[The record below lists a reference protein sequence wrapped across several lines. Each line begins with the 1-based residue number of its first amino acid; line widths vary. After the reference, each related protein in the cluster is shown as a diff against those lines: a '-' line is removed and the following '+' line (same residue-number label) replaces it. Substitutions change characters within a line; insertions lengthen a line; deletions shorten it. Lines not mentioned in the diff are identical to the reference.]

1 MSLDCILTVEGK
13 TRPVKDFLHNN
24 DRYYGAVKRHLNECG
39 VCSSREA
46 LEGFLQSRE
55 GTYGL
60 TSATL
65 CKMAV
70 TYYRAFP
77 GKIPEALVNE
87 FFIRGMRNWEHFAS
101 RIKFLTEDDVIRA
114 HALIIEARKK
124 LIKGILPKLEKG
136 IKKKNQNEVTR
147 LVNHF
152 DLYPFH
158 SLKRKVNDYRFGS
171 DRRKPHWR
179 TQPWMED
186 DPRFKLAVS
195 LINGSSDD
203 IDKDEEDPNVIR
215 FHNLKKVWFVM
226 NM

>member
-1 MSLDCILTVEGK
+1 MSLDCILTVDGK
-13 TRPVKDFLHNN
+13 TRPVKGFLHNN
-24 DRYYGAVKRHLNECG
+24 DRYYGAVKRHLNECET
-39 VCSSREA
+39 CSPREA

-70 TYYRAFP
+70 TYHRAFP
-77 GKIPEALVNE
+77 EKIPEALVNE

-101 RIKFLTEDDVIRA
+101 RIKFLTEDDVVRA
-114 HALIIEARKK
+114 HALVIEARKM
-124 LIKGILPKLEKG
+124 LIREILPRLEKY
-136 IKKKNQNEVTR
+136 IKKRDQNQITR
-147 LVNHF
+147 LFNHF

-158 SLKRKVNDYRFGS
+158 TLKRRVESYRHGNEYKKS
-171 DRRKPHWR
+171 HWR
-179 TQPWMED
+179 IQFWMEE

-195 LINGSSDD
+195 LINGSNDD
-203 IDKDEEDPNVIR
+203 IDKKEEDPDVIR
-215 FHNLKKVWFVM
+215 FYNLKKVWFVM